1 MAPETGKATASAL
14 LQLRTQYQ
22 QLLERLE
29 SNQSEF
35 QRLARSVYRVQED
48 ERRRIARELHDGI
61 GQNLTAL
68 KHQLAMIDSLLTPG
82 QEALHD
88 RLSASIALCAQT
100 LEDTRQLSR
109 LLRPQVLDDLGLE
122 AALRWLAR
130 SLEGSGKLRIE
141 LAIEKL
147 PPLDADLQ
155 TLLFRIA
162 QEALANVVR
171 HAQASDV
178 MLRLATHA
186 GRLLLTIW
194 DNGIGFETAVAAS
207 AARAGTSAGLAGMRE
222 RVRLYGGNL
231 QIESGADTGTRLR
244 ASLPMPPQVREPS
257 PT

>member
-1 MAPETGKATASAL
+1 MATDAGNQSTAAL

-22 QLLERLE
+22 ELLERLE
-29 SNQSEF
+29 NNQSEF

-68 KHQLAMIDSLLTPG
+68 KHQLAMIDSQLTPG
-82 QEALHD
+82 QNDLHD

-122 AALRWLAR
+122 AALHWLAR
-130 SLEGSGKLRIE
+130 TVEDSGTLRVELGIE
-141 LAIEKL
+141 TL
-147 PPLDADLQ
+147 PTLDPDLQ

-171 HAQASDV
+171 HAQASDAL
-178 MLRLATHA
+178 LRLSTRA
-186 GRLLLTIW
+186 GRIMLTIW
-194 DNGIGFETAVAAS
+194 DNGIGFAPKAAAS
-207 AARAGTSAGLAGMRE
+207 AASEGRSAGLAGMRE
-222 RVRLYGGNL
+222 RAQLYGGEL
-231 QIESGADTGTRLR
+231 QIESGADTGTWVR
-244 ASLPMPPQVREPS
+244 ASVPLPRGRERTPA
-257 PT
+257 

>member
-1 MAPETGKATASAL
+1 MAAENGKADEATL

-22 QLLERLE
+22 RLLERLE
-29 SNQSEF
+29 NNQSDF

-68 KHQLAMIDSLLTPG
+68 KHQLAMIDSLLAPG
-82 QEALHD
+82 QDDLRE
-88 RLSASIALCAQT
+88 RLQASVALCAQT

-130 SLEGSGKLRIE
+130 TMEGNGQLHVELRLEDVP
-141 LAIEKL
+141 A
-147 PPLDADLQ
+147 LDPDLQ

-178 MLRLATHA
+178 LVRLAPRA
-186 GRLLLTIW
+186 GRVMLTIW
-194 DNGIGFETAVAAS
+194 DNGIGFEPTVAAS
-207 AARAGTSAGLAGMRE
+207 AASAGRSAGLAGMRE
-222 RVRLYGGNL
+222 RAQLYGGDV
-231 QIESGADTGTRLR
+231 QIESGAETGTWLR
-244 ASLPMPPQVREPS
+244 ASLPMSPAARGPAPP
-257 PT
+257 